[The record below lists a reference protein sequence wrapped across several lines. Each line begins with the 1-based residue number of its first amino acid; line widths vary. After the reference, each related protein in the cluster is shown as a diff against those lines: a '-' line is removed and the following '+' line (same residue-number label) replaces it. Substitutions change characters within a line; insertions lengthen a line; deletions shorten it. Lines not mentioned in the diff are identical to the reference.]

1 MDFQVSTGANVK
13 NVPVKNTSIVV
24 TNPMNN
30 QFTAKN
36 TGNNNVVINMV
47 DQNGRVIFTQ
57 NLDAHS
63 SLEKDMS
70 AVANGVYTLQ
80 IQDLSNNS
88 ISYQKLIK

>member
-1 MDFQVSTGANVK
+1 
-13 NVPVKNTSIVV
+13 
-24 TNPMNN
+24 
-30 QFTAKN
+30 
-36 TGNNNVVINMV
+36 MV